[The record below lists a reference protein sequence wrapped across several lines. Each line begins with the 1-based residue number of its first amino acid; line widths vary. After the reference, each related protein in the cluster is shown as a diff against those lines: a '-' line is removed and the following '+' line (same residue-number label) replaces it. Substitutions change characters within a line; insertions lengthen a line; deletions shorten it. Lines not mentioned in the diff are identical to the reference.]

1 MRVALKFAYDGRL
14 FHGYARQPN
23 VETVEA
29 RIIHSLKQTGYITP
43 HPKESIFRSAS
54 RTDKGVS
61 ALGNVIAFNTEK
73 NVDYLIDEINDSLH
87 HIVFYGKK
95 RVEDSFYPRH
105 ASQRIYHY
113 YVNKDDIDIEILQ
126 LIVPLFIG
134 SFNFSNF
141 ARVESY
147 KNPVRSIDNINI
159 IDFES
164 FFILEFCAQTYLWH
178 QIRRIVSAILK
189 VKKQKNTK
197 QEIMYALTHPE
208 KQYDFGVASPEQ
220 LILNDIIY
228 PFSFQID
235 ENGLR
240 KKEELKE
247 KIISD
252 F

>member
-1 MRVALKFAYDGRL
+1 
-14 FHGYARQPN
+14 
-23 VETVEA
+23 
-29 RIIHSLKQTGYITP
+29 
-43 HPKESIFRSAS
+43 
-54 RTDKGVS
+54 
-61 ALGNVIAFNTEK
+61 
-73 NVDYLIDEINDSLH
+73 
-87 HIVFYGKK
+87 
-95 RVEDSFYPRH
+95 
-105 ASQRIYHY
+105 
-113 YVNKDDIDIEILQ
+113 
-126 LIVPLFIG
+126 
-134 SFNFSNF
+134 
-141 ARVESY
+141 
-147 KNPVRSIDNINI
+147 
-159 IDFES
+159 
-164 FFILEFCAQTYLWH
+164 
-178 QIRRIVSAILK
+178 